1 MKVTTSKKAPL
12 SITFGSLPA
21 IGATFRC
28 GGMYYMNIQT
38 VALLDEEGFDLDVTI
53 NAVCLNNG
61 KLAYIQPGDLIEVV
75 EAELVVI
82 TND

>member
-1 MKVTTSKKAPL
+1 MKVTTSKKAPRHT
-12 SITFGSLPA
+12 TFGEIAA
-21 IGATFRC
+21 IGVTFRY
-28 GGMYYMNIQT
+28 GLGYYMNIQAVT
-38 VALLDEEGFDLDVTI
+38 LLYTGRVPDPNAV

-61 KLAYIQPGDLIEVV
+61 TLHYIQPGDLIEVV